1 MSNVRT
7 VDGVHKVLM
16 RQLPEWFKP
25 VLEYIAIMQ
34 GYAVEL
40 SGYEQTAQQIEQNFF
55 IQTCDLATIQ
65 MWERLLHLSVRYG
78 DTIDFRRERII
89 QKLAQIAPYTVR
101 HLRDRLTD
109 LFGEDYTL
117 EVNARECW
125 IKIFVTS
132 DRYGAVDLLYDV
144 INDLVPTHL
153 YVYANQEVTNY
164 IPQDIF
170 SGCRMSRT
178 FEQTISPGGNY
189 GTL

>member
-1 MSNVRT
+1 MSNVHT
-7 VDGVHKVLM
+7 VDGVHEILM

-65 MWERLLHLSVRYG
+65 MWERFLHLSVRYG

-164 IPQDIF
+164 IPRDIF
-170 SGCRMSRT
+170 SGCRMTRT
-178 FEQTISPGGNY
+178 FEQTISPGGN
-189 GTL
+189 